1 VLAIVWSKAKLGLGM
16 IMRSTVVV
24 PNGWAAEVMRFD
36 AAEQGAH
43 GRRILSIE
51 ALAARLAGGFFQPI
65 NRIAVLD
72 VLEDVLETHCPAE
85 LKTAQDLPG
94 FPRAVASTLSKV
106 WRAGIDLEARR
117 ADKPRIAALADL
129 EKAVIAKLPPSMKRP
144 ADLASLAI
152 ARLKFAD
159 RIFGDIDI
167 VGRTQM
173 SAVWRPLVEELSKIV
188 KVRWVAG
195 ARSVPDWLPKSI
207 EVVEA
212 ASPGVKP
219 VWVSCADGAHE
230 ALEAVRWARALI
242 ANGAARPHEIAIC
255 AAAPQAYDADMAA
268 AFDDSGLSCHW
279 LHGRPVLLT
288 REGQEAAALADI
300 LLSGLS
306 LQRFKRLA
314 VLAQGP
320 AFEPLPKDWRS
331 VLPKEA
337 PLLSVDRWKA
347 YLDGITEWPGGA
359 NFSAQLLEILEL
371 IAKGTAAAEEV
382 GAKLLGGRARSIWER
397 AALEG
402 PAEALLTILPGL
414 AIDDGEE
421 GMASIVW
428 GSAADIASSPR
439 PFVRMIGLA
448 SGSWPRS
455 ASEDPLLPNRIIPR
469 RELDPLP
476 IADADRADFET
487 ILRAASGAIVVSRS
501 RRHSDGRLLGRSPL
515 WAAGKEEIELGR
527 SAVPDAPSSKGD
539 VRAARPRDFGASPL
553 GEAVR
558 DTWRDWHVPD
568 VTKRDGLIRAD
579 HPIILAS
586 LERTMSASSI
596 RLMLRN
602 PIGWMFK
609 EAMGLSEP
617 DAEDEPF
624 ALDARV
630 FGNLVHEVIEEAMH
644 VLGGPSGDE
653 AAVAK
658 ACIDA
663 SKQVGARMELE
674 APVPPPRLWR
684 VTLANA
690 AEMAARSLSDA
701 VIGKLPDQKS
711 WAEIK
716 FGYADEEGE
725 ADPALPWNPKTSVTI
740 AGVRVR
746 GKIDRVDVSGDGTTA
761 RVIDWKTGNK
771 PKTVAQVIDGG
782 KEVQRPIYAA
792 VVRTLMP
799 KATSVE
805 AGLAYIKH
813 AVAWFPV
820 QDSQEALELLEM
832 RLGAMREA
840 IRKGLCLAGP
850 DTGGDY
856 DDYAFALPGDAKQRW
871 IEEKQEKVRAAF
883 GNATQVWEDK

>member
-1 VLAIVWSKAKLGLGM
+1 
-16 IMRSTVVV
+16 MRSTIVA
-24 PNGWAAEVMRFD
+24 PNAWAAEVLRFE
-36 AAEQGAH
+36 AAQERAH
-43 GRRILSIE
+43 GRRIMSIE

-72 VLEDVLETHCPAE
+72 VLKDVLDEYCPQE
-85 LKTAQDLPG
+85 LRSAQDLPG

-106 WRAGIDLEARR
+106 WRAGIDLESRR
-117 ADKPRIAALADL
+117 LEKPRIAALADL
-129 EKAVIAKLPPSMKRP
+129 EKAVIEKLPVSMKRP
-144 ADLASLAI
+144 AELSNLALARI
-152 ARLKFAD
+152 GFAA

-173 SAVWRPLVEELSKIV
+173 SAVWRPLVEELSKVV
-188 KVRWVAG
+188 KIKWIAG
-195 ARSVPDWLPKSI
+195 TRSIPDWLPKSV
-207 EVVEA
+207 EVVRS
-212 ASPGVKP
+212 ASPGMKP
-219 VWVSCADGAHE
+219 SWVSCADGAHE
-230 ALEAVRWARALI
+230 ALEAVRWARALV
-242 ANGAARPHEIAIC
+242 ANGTAKPHEIAIC
-255 AAAPQAYDADMAA
+255 TATPRAHDADMAV
-268 AFDDSGLSCHW
+268 AFDDAGLACHW

-306 LQRFKRLA
+306 LQRFRRLA

-320 AFEPLPKDWRS
+320 AFKALPENWRS

-337 PLLSVDRWKA
+337 PLLTVERWKGH
-347 YLDGITEWPGGA
+347 LGGVTDWPAGV
-359 NFSAQLLEILEL
+359 NFTGQLVEILDL
-371 IAKGTAAAEEV
+371 IAKGSKGAQEV
-382 GAKLLGGRARSIWER
+382 GAALLGSRAGSIWER
-397 AALEG
+397 ALLEG
-402 PAEALLTILPGL
+402 PAEALLTLLPGL
-414 AIDDGEE
+414 SIEDGEE

-469 RELDPLP
+469 KELDPLP

-487 ILRAASGAIVVSRS
+487 IICATSGAIVVSRG

-515 WAAGKEEIELGR
+515 WAAGKKEVELGR
-527 SAVPDAPSSKGD
+527 SAVPETPSSKGD
-539 VRAARPRDFGASPL
+539 VRAARPREFGATPL
-553 GEAVR
+553 GESVR

-568 VTKRDGLIRAD
+568 VTRRDGLIRAD

-596 RLMLRN
+596 RLMLRS

-609 EAMGLSEP
+609 EAMGLAEP
-617 DAEDEPF
+617 DVEEEPF

-630 FGNLVHEVIEEAMH
+630 FGDFVHQVIEEAMH
-644 VLGGPSGDE
+644 VLGGPSSDA
-653 AAVAK
+653 AAVAN
-658 ACIDA
+658 ACIEA
-663 SKQVGARMELE
+663 SKTVGARLELK
-674 APVPPPRLWR
+674 ASVPPPRLWR
-684 VTLANA
+684 VTQANA
-690 AEMAARSLSDA
+690 AEMAAKSLSDA
-701 VIGKLPDQKS
+701 VIEKLPDQKS
-711 WAEIK
+711 WAEIG
-716 FGYADEEGE
+716 FGYDDDEKKE
-725 ADPALPWNPKTSVTI
+725 ADPALPWNPKTSVII

-746 GKIDRVDVSGDGTTA
+746 GKIDRVDVSGDGSAA

-771 PKTVAQVIDGG
+771 PKSIPLMIDGG
-782 KEVQRPIYAA
+782 KEVQRPLYAA
-792 VVRTLMP
+792 AVRTLMP
-799 KATSVE
+799 KATNLE

-820 QDSQEALELLEM
+820 RDSQEALNLLEK

-840 IRKGLCLAGP
+840 IRRGQCLPGP
-850 DTGGDY
+850 DTGSDW

-871 IEEKQEKVRAAF
+871 IEEKEEKVREAF
-883 GNATQVWEDK
+883 GEAADVWEDK